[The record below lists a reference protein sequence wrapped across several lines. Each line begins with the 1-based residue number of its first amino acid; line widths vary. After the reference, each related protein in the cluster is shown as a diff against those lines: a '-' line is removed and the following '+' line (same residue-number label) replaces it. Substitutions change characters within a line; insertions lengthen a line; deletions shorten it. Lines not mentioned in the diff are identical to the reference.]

1 MIGSLPEDAS
11 AEMAEY
17 FLPSVAELGGREG
30 GGSNRGGEGRG
41 GNREQQSYPVG
52 AVRRGAACAMATLA
66 ISLLAAVAP
75 FVGPRSIMPHDLLPH
90 LEFFWPVIKSYVHH
104 ARARRSKGGRQG

>member
-11 AEMAEY
+11 PEMAEY
-17 FLPSVAELGGREG
+17 FLPSVAELREG
-30 GGSNRGGEGRG
+30 GKEGEVPEEGKGGEET
-41 GNREQQSYPVG
+41 GNNNLALSTRC
-52 AVRRGAACAMATLA
+52 AAACAMATLA